1 MGDRGTGKIEG
12 GRGQRK
18 GRKVGVLK
26 EWKKGGNR
34 VTIMQQCLIFRNL
47 KGLKREAE
55 KKRGGSWEYIL
66 EAGGLDA
73 PVSPQ

>member
-1 MGDRGTGKIEG
+1 
-12 GRGQRK
+12 
-18 GRKVGVLK
+18 
-26 EWKKGGNR
+26 
-34 VTIMQQCLIFRNL
+34 MQQCLIFRNL